1 MSTNDDNVRLVAM
14 GVYATKAIKI
24 LGTTGQDELEQN
36 EMMQFALI
44 KLVEIVG
51 EAANCVSEQ
60 TRSRYGTIP
69 WADVIG
75 MRHRLVHDYEAID
88 LGMVRATIVDDLPAL
103 IENLRA
109 IVGEGV
115 ADLAFPRTGP

>member
-1 MSTNDDNVRLVAM
+1 MSMNDDNVRLVAM
-14 GVYATKAIKI
+14 GVYATKAVEI

-36 EMMQFALI
+36 EIMQFALI

-60 TRSRYGTIP
+60 TRRRYSEIP
-69 WADVIG
+69 WTDVIG

-88 LGMVRATIVDDLPAL
+88 LSMGTRNNCGRLAGL
-103 IENLRA
+103 IENLRV
-109 IVGEGV
+109 IV
-115 ADLAFPRTGP
+115 AKDC

>member
-14 GVYATKAIKI
+14 GVYATKAIEI
-24 LGTTGQDELEQN
+24 LGTAGQDELEQN
-36 EMMQFALI
+36 EIMQFALI

-60 TRSRYGTIP
+60 TRRRYSEIP
-69 WADVIG
+69 WTDVIG

-88 LGMVRATIVDDLPAL
+88 LSMVRATIVDDLPAL

>member
-51 EAANCVSEQ
+51 EAANCVSSQ
-60 TRSRYGTIP
+60 TRSKHPEIP
-69 WADVIG
+69 WSDVIG

-88 LGMVRATIVDDLPAL
+88 LGMVRATIVDDLPSL
-103 IENLRA
+103 IDQLRT
-109 IVGEGV
+109 IVGEGI
-115 ADLAFPRTGP
+115 AGLAFPKTGS

>member
-14 GVYATKAIKI
+14 GVYATRAIKI

-60 TRSRYGTIP
+60 TRRRCGAIP
-69 WADVIG
+69 WTDVIG
-75 MRHRLVHDYEAID
+75 MR
-88 LGMVRATIVDDLPAL
+88 
-103 IENLRA
+103 
-109 IVGEGV
+109 
-115 ADLAFPRTGP
+115 